1 MKKREVANTNAM
13 QLPQG
18 WVEAALSGRGLTRS
32 KKCNSTTVKDREA
45 SLSRQQWSGMRLVD
59 TVRLDSSEGAVESWV
74 FTTKSGHIASKRRA
88 QDRAKV
94 VDRFERFALANPN
107 NKEGYAA
114 LVEYSNGRTE
124 GHRVAIDKADLRET
138 MLGSRVPEQL
148 RGATLQCYLRPF
160 KGMNSF
166 LRASYC
172 WEGDT
177 FSLVRVSPLY
187 RSAQPED
194 LVEENDFN
202 HVEIPITS
210 DDPEDTKLLSGSR
223 PVLESLVN
231 FLQQQLPDP
240 SSQIIFKCKVDLVV
254 DDNGELWL
262 VSIPNVT
269 VTESNNPGIDHRHPP
284 DVLSTATLCKIKAVT
299 TTADYSNDDGG
310 TTPVLAHI
318 PPIEGDGN
326 TLGSARLPPS
336 PSRRNIRSFTTES
349 IQHEKKADSSAL
361 ERTLPDIAIS
371 LGARSAQGDHR
382 DSKGKRGKSV
392 LIFEFKG
399 GVYVAKMHAS
409 ALRGLCGWRKVC
421 PIQAAQ

>member
-1 MKKREVANTNAM
+1 MPNTLAIDM

-18 WVEAALSGRGLTRS
+18 WVEAALSGRGFTRS
-32 KKCNSTTVKDREA
+32 KKDDSTTAKDPDV

-59 TVRLDSSEGAVESWV
+59 TVKLDSSEGAVETWV
-74 FTTKSGHIASKRRA
+74 FTTKSGHIASKKRA

-107 NKEGYAA
+107 NQEGYVA
-114 LVEYSNGRTE
+114 LVEYCNGRTE
-124 GHRVAIDKADLRET
+124 GHRVAIDKADLREA

-172 WEGDT
+172 REDET
-177 FSLVRVSPLY
+177 FSLVRVTPLY
-187 RSAQPED
+187 RSTQPED
-194 LVEENDFN
+194 SVEANDFN
-202 HVEIPITS
+202 HGEIPITP
-210 DDPEDTKLLSGSR
+210 DNPEDTKLLSGSR
-223 PVLESLVN
+223 PVLKSLVN
-231 FLQQQLPDP
+231 FLQRQLPDP
-240 SSQIIFKCKVDLVV
+240 SSQIISKCDIDLVV

-269 VTESNNPGIDHRHPP
+269 MRESNNTGIDHRPP
-284 DVLSTATLCKIKAVT
+284 DDVSSTDALCKIKSVT

-310 TTPVLAHI
+310 TTSVLSHI
-318 PPIEGDGN
+318 PPIEGVGN
-326 TLGSARLPPS
+326 SLGSARLPSS
-336 PSRRNIRSFTTES
+336 PSRRKIRSFVTES
-349 IQHEKKADSSAL
+349 MQHEKKADSSAL
-361 ERTLPDIAIS
+361 EKILPDISIS
-371 LGARSAQGDHR
+371 LGTRSAQGDHR

-392 LIFEFKG
+392 YIFEFKD

-409 ALRGLCGWRKVC
+409 ALRGLCGWREVC
-421 PIQAAQ
+421 SVQGEH